1 MSAWFA
7 TSPITVSY
15 PTTSSSAVSNVAFTT
30 TSPEAGATQ
39 VTDQFRFTAGHAA
52 TDTYTI
58 TLTAPS
64 GTVFPAQGDNDY
76 LVENLTTV
84 QTGGG
89 GLNYF
94 TIDGAGTNQVVIN
107 DVIPYESGGPYFNPG
122 DQVLVTVNGL
132 TNPTS
137 AETGQFELST
147 SSDPTPAAVTDKT
160 TAATAVSNIAFTTS
174 SSEAGATDV
183 TDLIRFTAGRAVNG
197 PYTIT
202 LTAPSVP
209 SFRPRGTTTTTTSS
223 RT

>member
-1 MSAWFA
+1 M
-7 TSPITVSY
+7 
-15 PTTSSSAVSNVAFTT
+15 
-30 TSPEAGATQ
+30 
-39 VTDQFRFTAGHAA
+39 
-52 TDTYTI
+52 
-58 TLTAPS
+58 
-64 GTVFPAQGDNDY
+64 
-76 LVENLTTV
+76 
-84 QTGGG
+84 
-89 GLNYF
+89 
-94 TIDGAGTNQVVIN
+94 
-107 DVIPYESGGPYFNPG
+107 IPYESGGPYFNPG

-202 LTAPSVP
+202 LTAPS
-209 SFRPRGTTTTTTSS
+209 GTVFPASGNNDNNYLIENLTTGQTDGAGLNYYEVDGAGTDQVVINDVIPDESGGPFFNPGDQVLVTVNDVTNPTVNHDATIATSS
-223 RT
+223 EPKTANFGPLVS